1 MWSMWCGILVIGGMA
16 LSLWLHDLSLN
27 KRNFKTMIALIQRVK
42 RACVEVDGETIG
54 ACGYGLLV
62 LLGVA
67 TEDEESDLTRLA
79 DKLLKLRIF
88 PDETGKMNR
97 SIIDVGG
104 EALVVSQFTLL
115 ANYSHGNRPEYFAG
129 CTARESRTILCGL
142 CCPVAA
148 DAAPCGYRSLRC
160 AHGSQSLQRWSCDH
174 CT

>member
-1 MWSMWCGILVIGGMA
+1 
-16 LSLWLHDLSLN
+16 
-27 KRNFKTMIALIQRVK
+27 MIALIQRVK

-115 ANYSHGNRPEYFAG
+115 ANYSHGNRPEYFA
-129 CTARESRTILCGL
+129 AAPPEKADDSMRP